1 MAARVYHYKNESV
14 EPFSGEDVTTDY
26 YDGEPQFIPARGTLV
41 LVPCCSE
48 DPLHKGPSN
57 ECVLITRTSYC
68 KGHNDF
74 PFVAFFISNDT
85 DIGLLIRRGDQL
97 GDYYPVPHQI
107 VRAQRTLILHSHY
120 IDLVEY
126 GHRCYTEPIEEDEDE
141 DEVTI
146 ITPPP
151 RPSSPGFPHHQVS
164 SCLRHQPPLQC
175 MIRPASRTTI
185 LPLPFLNKYFNPFAT
200 QGQKRQPI
208 PSTVTPCLECFPP
221 KRVTVDVKRMKNYFK
236 ETQEKDQQQQPLAQ
250 DVETPSR

>member
-1 MAARVYHYKNESV
+1 LNDLDRIEDIDPSDKDWKVV
-14 EPFSGEDVTTDY
+14 EDEDFKKKAKKRTTTASTEASLVPKKKTKMRKVSWLPFSFKF
-26 YDGEPQFIPARGTLV
+26 QKNKKQQ
-41 LVPCCSE
+41 C
-48 DPLHKGPSN
+48 
-57 ECVLITRTSYC
+57 
-68 KGHNDF
+68 
-74 PFVAFFISNDT
+74 
-85 DIGLLIRRGDQL
+85 
-97 GDYYPVPHQI
+97 
-107 VRAQRTLILHSHY
+107 
-120 IDLVEY
+120 
-126 GHRCYTEPIEEDEDE
+126 TEPIEEDEDE

-151 RPSSPGFPHHQVS
+151 RPSSHGFPHHQVS

-175 MIRPASRTTI
+175 MIRPASRPTI

>member
-1 MAARVYHYKNESV
+1 MATRVYHYKNESV

-48 DPLHKGPSN
+48 DALHKGPSN

-164 SCLRHQPPLQC
+164 SCLRHQPPPPDPPLSHSSQ
-175 MIRPASRTTI
+175 ISSSTTP
-185 LPLPFLNKYFNPFAT
+185 PLP
-200 QGQKRQPI
+200 
-208 PSTVTPCLECFPP
+208 STT
-221 KRVTVDVKRMKNYFK
+221 K
-236 ETQEKDQQQQPLAQ
+236 PLQ
-250 DVETPSR
+250 

>member
-1 MAARVYHYKNESV
+1 MATRVYHYKNESV

-164 SCLRHQPPLQC
+164 SCLRQYGTYPGRIIPLIYTA
-175 MIRPASRTTI
+175 M
-185 LPLPFLNKYFNPFAT
+185 
-200 QGQKRQPI
+200 
-208 PSTVTPCLECFPP
+208 
-221 KRVTVDVKRMKNYFK
+221 
-236 ETQEKDQQQQPLAQ
+236 
-250 DVETPSR
+250 